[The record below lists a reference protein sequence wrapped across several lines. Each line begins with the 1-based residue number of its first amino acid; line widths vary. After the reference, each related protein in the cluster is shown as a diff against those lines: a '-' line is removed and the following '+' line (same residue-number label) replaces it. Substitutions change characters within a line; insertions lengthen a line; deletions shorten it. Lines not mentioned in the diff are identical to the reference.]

1 MSTPDATHE
10 IPQHVLAAF
19 QLEGVGE
26 PTSPAWDN
34 GLRYGRV
41 VVAPAGTAAAWSGKV
56 RERLAGTVDGLRFS
70 RPVRSTDGRLVV
82 GGFVASEFAEGA
94 PAARVDEAV
103 AGALLFDAALE
114 RIEPPA
120 APTQPDAW
128 AEADRDVWASER
140 WDGEHVVAHLDF
152 LASCLFDGSLPP
164 TLASI
169 TPSWE
174 PRPRGFTAALVIV
187 DGLLAGAV
195 DPGVMRR
202 WAHIPH
208 LRELAAKALEFRE
221 LAVAGAHSNS
231 RSNFV
236 RVSEIVS
243 G

>member
-19 QLEGVGE
+19 QLEGAGE

-34 GLRYGRV
+34 ALRYGRV
-41 VVAPAGTAAAWSGKV
+41 VVAPASATAAWSGKV
-56 RERLAGTVDGLRFS
+56 RERLAGTVDGLRIS

-82 GGFVASEFAEGA
+82 GGFAASEFAEGA

-114 RIEPPA
+114 RTEPPA

-128 AEADRDVWASER
+128 AEADRHVWAPER
-140 WDGEHVVAHLDF
+140 WGGEHVVAHLDF
-152 LASCLFDGSLPP
+152 LASCLFDASMPP
-164 TLASI
+164 TLAGI
-169 TPSWE
+169 TPSYEW
-174 PRPRGFTAALVIV
+174 RPRGYTAALVIV

-195 DPGVMRR
+195 DPGVVRR

-208 LRELAAKALEFRE
+208 LSELAAKALEFRE
-221 LAVAGAHSNS
+221 LAAAGAHSNA
-231 RSNFV
+231 RANFA
-236 RVSEIVS
+236 RVAEIVS

>member
-1 MSTPDATHE
+1 MSTPGAKHE

-19 QLEGVGE
+19 QLEGTGE
-26 PTSPAWDN
+26 PTSTAWDN
-34 GLRYGRV
+34 GRRFGRV
-41 VVAPAGTAAAWSGKV
+41 VVSPAGPAAAWSGKV
-56 RERLAGTVDGLRFS
+56 RERLAGTLDGLRIS

-114 RIEPPA
+114 RTEPPA
-120 APTQPDAW
+120 APTRPDAW
-128 AEADRDVWASER
+128 AEADRHVWASER
-140 WDGEHVVAHLDF
+140 WGDKHVVAHLDF
-152 LASCLFDGSLPP
+152 LASCLFEGSLPP
-164 TLASI
+164 TLAGI
-169 TPSWE
+169 TPSLE

-208 LRELAAKALEFRE
+208 LGELAAKALEFRD
-221 LAVAGAHSNS
+221 LTSAGAESNV
-231 RSNFV
+231 RSNFA
-236 RVSEIVS
+236 RVSGIVS

>member
-41 VVAPAGTAAAWSGKV
+41 VVAPAGAAAAWSGKV

-114 RIEPPA
+114 HIEPPA

-128 AEADRDVWASER
+128 AEADRDAWASER
-140 WDGEHVVAHLDF
+140 WDSEHVVAHLDF

-169 TPSWE
+169 TPSCE

-208 LRELAAKALEFRE
+208 LRELAVKALEFRE
-221 LAVAGAHSNS
+221 LATAGAHSNS
-231 RSNFV
+231 RSIFV

>member
-1 MSTPDATHE
+1 MSTPGAKHE

-19 QLEGVGE
+19 QLEGTGE

-34 GLRYGRV
+34 GRRFGRV
-41 VVAPAGTAAAWSGKV
+41 VVSPAGPAAAWSGKV
-56 RERLAGTVDGLRFS
+56 RERLAGTLDGLRIS

-94 PAARVDEAV
+94 AAARVDEAV

-114 RIEPPA
+114 RTEPPA
-120 APTQPDAW
+120 APTRPDAW
-128 AEADRDVWASER
+128 AEADRHVWASER
-140 WDGEHVVAHLDF
+140 WGDEHVVAHLDF
-152 LASCLFDGSLPP
+152 LASCLFEGSLPP
-164 TLASI
+164 TLAGI
-169 TPSWE
+169 TPSLE

-208 LRELAAKALEFRE
+208 LGELAAKALEFRD
-221 LAVAGAHSNS
+221 LTSAGAESNV
-231 RSNFV
+231 RSNFA
-236 RVSEIVS
+236 RVSGIVS

>member
-41 VVAPAGTAAAWSGKV
+41 VVAPAGAAAAWSGKV

-114 RIEPPA
+114 HIEPPA

-128 AEADRDVWASER
+128 AEADRDAWASER
-140 WDGEHVVAHLDF
+140 WDSEHVVAHLDF

-169 TPSWE
+169 TPSCE

-208 LRELAAKALEFRE
+208 LRELAVKALEFRE
-221 LAVAGAHSNS
+221 LATAGVHSNS

-236 RVSEIVS
+236 RVSEIVT

>member
-1 MSTPDATHE
+1 MSTPGAKHE

-19 QLEGVGE
+19 QLEGTGE
-26 PTSPAWDN
+26 PTSTAWDN
-34 GLRYGRV
+34 GRRFGRV
-41 VVAPAGTAAAWSGKV
+41 VVSPAGPAAAWSGKV
-56 RERLAGTVDGLRFS
+56 RERLAGTLDGLRIS

-114 RIEPPA
+114 RTEPPA
-120 APTQPDAW
+120 APTRPDAW
-128 AEADRDVWASER
+128 AEADRHVWASER
-140 WDGEHVVAHLDF
+140 WGDEHVVAHLDF
-152 LASCLFDGSLPP
+152 LASCLFEGSLPP
-164 TLASI
+164 TLAGI
-169 TPSWE
+169 TPSLE

-208 LRELAAKALEFRE
+208 LGELAAKALEFRD
-221 LAVAGAHSNS
+221 LTSAGAESNV
-231 RSNFV
+231 RSNFA
-236 RVSEIVS
+236 RVSGIVS